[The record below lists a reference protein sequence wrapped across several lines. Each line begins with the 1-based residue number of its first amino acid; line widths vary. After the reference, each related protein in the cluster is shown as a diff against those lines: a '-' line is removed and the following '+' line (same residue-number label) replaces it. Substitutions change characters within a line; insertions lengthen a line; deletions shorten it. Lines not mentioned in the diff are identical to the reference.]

1 MITLDNINELQE
13 DYSVIKK
20 QRVQGSNNKTRYR
33 LLEDLQ
39 IELSSGI
46 IMFIHKG
53 FVWDAS
59 STPRLL
65 WWLLPPEG
73 DFEIASLIHD
83 YFYFYKCLDRKQAD
97 KEMLIWSKKVNSTKK
112 ISLKNIDN
120 YTRYLGVRLFGWLV
134 WNNYVTL

>member
-13 DYSVIKK
+13 DYSIIKK
-20 QRVQGSNNKTRYR
+20 QRVHGSNNKTRYK
-33 LLEDLQ
+33 LLEDLH
-39 IELSSGI
+39 IELSNGNQ
-46 IMFIHKG
+46 MWVRKG

-59 STPRLL
+59 STPRFL

-83 YFYFYKCLDRKQAD
+83 YLYMHKWMSRKDAD
-97 KEMLIWSKKVNSTKK
+97 KEMLIWSQKVNSTKK

-120 YTRYLGVRLFGWLV
+120 WTRYIGVRAFGWLV

>member
-13 DYSVIKK
+13 DYSIIKK
-20 QRVQGSNNKTRYR
+20 QRVHGSNNKTRYA
-33 LLEDLQ
+33 LLEDLH
-39 IELSSGI
+39 IELSGGHE
-46 IMFIHKG
+46 MFIHKG

-83 YFYFYKCLDRKQAD
+83 YLYAFKWLDRKQAD
-97 KEMLIWSKKVNSTKK
+97 KEMLIWSKKINSTKK

-120 YTRYLGVRLFGWLV
+120 YTRYFGVRLFGWLV